1 MPYFE
6 ELGELEPGAE
16 SMKTVLGN
24 FQLIKKIASGGM
36 GDLYYGIQ
44 LSLRRP
50 VAVKQLHP
58 DLASDPKYIERFER
72 EAVLLGA
79 MSNEN
84 IVGVIEFGRESGF
97 YYIVLEYVDGVSLA
111 GLVKKVGPLPPNV
124 ALTIIEGAARG
135 LAYAHK
141 KGVVHRDINP
151 ANIMLSRDGIIK
163 ITDFGLAKP
172 VGFSG
177 DSGGLI
183 VGTPGYMSPEQARG
197 EEVDS
202 RSDIFSLGLV
212 FYELLAGKPAVE
224 GTFPELFEKIK
235 EPAEIP
241 LDRLP
246 PQTDRRL
253 TEIIRKMIAKDKNA
267 RYQDISEALADI
279 RRLRRDA
286 PEFSSPAKL
295 DEFLTE
301 WEIVPP
307 APEKSDVVEKIT
319 HIETVTPESAG
330 KVPETVAVAER
341 KRYFRYRGYLEDLDP
356 SHFVV
361 RYSRYYIPFETFDE
375 FVQMIEDGRN
385 ILVIGR
391 PGGGKTRAVFE
402 ALERLKEDYPDWQVL
417 IPRPEPIENP
427 AELADISKGKH
438 TIVVWDD
445 IDQYVSIW
453 EPNEIFAALREKAK
467 DLVIIGTVRA
477 GHEYKLVEMQK
488 TDWLYLFDEQI
499 KIPDLPDEKAVELA
513 EKLGGKNTADFDGTP
528 GSIVLDLR
536 KVRARY
542 NKLDNPHR
550 GIMRAMKMLSLV
562 EIWQPNRAIIQQVS
576 NKFFNCNLD
585 HSGVIDALHYLIEN
599 TFIKRDGETYKFYH
613 NVYAHKVVTD
623 YNEAD
628 LREDLDALT
637 ELLKDFGEPHY
648 LVSLSRYFWL
658 NYKYD
663 RALELCNFVIESH
676 PNFAEAYQSRG
687 GVKVGIKDYPG
698 AVEDY
703 TKAIE
708 LNPRFAA
715 AYNNRGVI
723 RRRLGDIRGAIE
735 DYNRSIELNP
745 NFSLAYNNRGY
756 AYFLLGDFTR
766 AQQDFMAALRR
777 KSAYDFLPHANLGIL
792 ALYERR
798 FSDAW
803 REFEIAVSLHPRARK
818 SLAQDPDILHWLENN
833 PDDAPDVIEH
843 LNRIFAPEKVKFDA
857 EL

>member
-6 ELGELEPGAE
+6 KLRELEPGAE
-16 SMKTVLGN
+16 NMKTVLGN

-111 GLVKKVGPLPPNV
+111 GLVKKVGPLPSNV

-253 TEIIRKMIAKDKNA
+253 TEIIRKMIAKDKYA

-307 APEKSDVVEKIT
+307 APEESDVVEKIT
-319 HIETVTPESAG
+319 HIETIKPKSAG
-330 KVPETVAVAER
+330 KVPET
-341 KRYFRYRGYLEDLDP
+341 
-356 SHFVV
+356 
-361 RYSRYYIPFETFDE
+361 
-375 FVQMIEDGRN
+375 
-385 ILVIGR
+385 
-391 PGGGKTRAVFE
+391 
-402 ALERLKEDYPDWQVL
+402 
-417 IPRPEPIENP
+417 
-427 AELADISKGKH
+427 
-438 TIVVWDD
+438 
-445 IDQYVSIW
+445 
-453 EPNEIFAALREKAK
+453 
-467 DLVIIGTVRA
+467 
-477 GHEYKLVEMQK
+477 
-488 TDWLYLFDEQI
+488 
-499 KIPDLPDEKAVELA
+499 
-513 EKLGGKNTADFDGTP
+513 
-528 GSIVLDLR
+528 
-536 KVRARY
+536 
-542 NKLDNPHR
+542 
-550 GIMRAMKMLSLV
+550 
-562 EIWQPNRAIIQQVS
+562 
-576 NKFFNCNLD
+576 
-585 HSGVIDALHYLIEN
+585 
-599 TFIKRDGETYKFYH
+599 
-613 NVYAHKVVTD
+613 
-623 YNEAD
+623 
-628 LREDLDALT
+628 
-637 ELLKDFGEPHY
+637 
-648 LVSLSRYFWL
+648 
-658 NYKYD
+658 
-663 RALELCNFVIESH
+663 
-676 PNFAEAYQSRG
+676 
-687 GVKVGIKDYPG
+687 
-698 AVEDY
+698 
-703 TKAIE
+703 
-708 LNPRFAA
+708 
-715 AYNNRGVI
+715 
-723 RRRLGDIRGAIE
+723 
-735 DYNRSIELNP
+735 
-745 NFSLAYNNRGY
+745 
-756 AYFLLGDFTR
+756 
-766 AQQDFMAALRR
+766 
-777 KSAYDFLPHANLGIL
+777 
-792 ALYERR
+792 
-798 FSDAW
+798 
-803 REFEIAVSLHPRARK
+803 
-818 SLAQDPDILHWLENN
+818 
-833 PDDAPDVIEH
+833 
-843 LNRIFAPEKVKFDA
+843 
-857 EL
+857 